1 MIDKA
6 ILRYVPAGKLAGI
19 NACYMDD
26 TGYHI
31 ELKDGWSANG
41 SKNIVCENIRNLQ
54 TEIGSIQND
63 AAFSDNPLLHA
74 RHARGFRQTDLA
86 KISGVAL
93 TTIRKYEKNTEYLNV
108 ASGKNLY
115 KLSKALKDKQ
125 IIVRIYLKKRLC
137 YEKNVH

>member
-41 SKNIVCENIRNLQ
+41 SKNIVCENIRNLR

-93 TTIRKYEKNTEYLNV
+93 TTIRKYEKNT
-108 ASGKNLY
+108 
-115 KLSKALKDKQ
+115 
-125 IIVRIYLKKRLC
+125 
-137 YEKNVH
+137 